1 MACFDYLQT
10 NSQFLIYFT
19 KVANLSLLSSKL
31 TLCYVLVYCV
41 NPRTGFQITC
51 VSCNKFKK
59 QHIVERADA
68 PPICM

>member
-59 QHIVERADA
+59 QHIA
-68 PPICM
+68 I